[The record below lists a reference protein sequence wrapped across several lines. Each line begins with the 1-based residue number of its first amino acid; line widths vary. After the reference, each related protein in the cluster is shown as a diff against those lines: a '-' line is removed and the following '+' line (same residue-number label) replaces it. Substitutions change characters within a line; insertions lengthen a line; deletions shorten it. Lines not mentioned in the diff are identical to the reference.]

1 MTNSK
6 ISDQIFKNGVPFL
19 KGHGAGN
26 DFILLDATS
35 GGLNPSE
42 KAVEVLCDRRKGI
55 GGDGVL
61 RIAPASEFEVIQ
73 AKYFMDYRN
82 ADGSLGLTC
91 GNGLRLTARFLV
103 ENGYEEPGTFTIGT
117 RAGIVTATVAESD
130 KNFTNIA
137 INMGKFVPVES
148 GEVVVTT
155 ETGSWQASG
164 ISSPNPHAVTVVGN
178 IWDAGSLSDY
188 PSVTPDATFPD
199 GVNVEFVEPKSPTH
213 IAMRTHERG
222 VGETLACGSGSCAA
236 AQVWAE
242 KNNLEP
248 GWSVQVDLLGG
259 TVFVDQDLTG
269 SLILRGPAEF
279 VASGNISPHLWQD

>member
-1 MTNSK
+1 MPNSTA
-6 ISDQIFKNGVPFL
+6 DGVPFL

-26 DFILLDATS
+26 DFVVIDATS

-61 RIAPASEFEVIQ
+61 RIAPASEFKIED

-82 ADGSLGLTC
+82 SDGSLGQTC
-91 GNGLRLTARFLV
+91 GNGLRVTARFLV
-103 ENGYEEPGTFTIGT
+103 ENGYESSGSFTIGT
-117 RAGIVTATVAESD
+117 RAGTVTATVETGD
-130 KNFTNIA
+130 TEFENVA
-137 INMGKFVPVES
+137 IKMGKFAAIADTQIT
-148 GEVVVTT
+148 VTT

-164 ISSPNPHAVTVVGN
+164 ISTPNPHAVTVVN
-178 IWDAGSLSDY
+178 DIWDAGSLSDY
-188 PSVTPDATFPD
+188 PSVAPSKTFPD
-199 GVNVEFVEPKSPTH
+199 GVNVEFIAPKSPTH

-236 AQVWAE
+236 AQVWAQ
-242 KNNLEP
+242 KNNLET

-259 TVFVDQDLTG
+259 TVFVDDDGQGGLV
-269 SLILRGPAEF
+269 LRGPAKF
-279 VASGNISPHLWQD
+279 VASGNISPQLWQA

>member
-1 MTNSK
+1 MFNSA
-6 ISDQIFKNGVPFL
+6 SVDGVPFL

-26 DFILLDATS
+26 DFVVLDATA
-35 GGLNPSE
+35 GGVNPNE

-55 GGDGVL
+55 GADGVL
-61 RIAPASEFEVIQ
+61 RIASADEFEVIE

-82 ADGSLGLTC
+82 ADGSLGMTC

-103 ENGYEEPGTFTIGT
+103 EQGYEEVGSFKIGT
-117 RAGIVTATVAESD
+117 RAGVVTAYVDPTD
-130 KNFTNIA
+130 KDFKNIA
-137 INMGKFVPVES
+137 IQMGKFRPIENS
-148 GEVVVTT
+148 EITVTT

-164 ISSPNPHAVTVVGN
+164 ISSPNPHAVSIVGN
-178 IWDAGSLSDY
+178 IWDAGSLGDY
-188 PSVTPDATFPD
+188 PSVTPDTTFPE

-213 IAMRTHERG
+213 ISMRTHERG

-259 TVFVDQDLTG
+259 TVFVDQDQTG
-269 SLILRGPAEF
+269 SLTLRGPAEF
-279 VASGNISPHLWQD
+279 VASGTISPQLWQD

>member
-1 MTNSK
+1 MPNSTAA
-6 ISDQIFKNGVPFL
+6 GVPFL

-26 DFILLDATS
+26 DFVVIDATS

-61 RIAPASEFEVIQ
+61 RIAPASEFKIED

-82 ADGSLGLTC
+82 SDGSLGQTC
-91 GNGLRLTARFLV
+91 GNGLRVTARFLV
-103 ENGYEEPGTFTIGT
+103 ENGYESSGSFTIGT
-117 RAGIVTATVAESD
+117 RAGTVTATVETGD
-130 KNFTNIA
+130 TEFENVA
-137 INMGKFVPVES
+137 IKMGKFAAIADTQIT
-148 GEVVVTT
+148 VTT

-164 ISSPNPHAVTVVGN
+164 ISTPNPHAVTVVN
-178 IWDAGSLSDY
+178 DIWDAGSLSDY
-188 PSVTPDATFPD
+188 PSVAPSKTFPD
-199 GVNVEFVEPKSPTH
+199 GVNVEFIAPKSPTH

-236 AQVWAE
+236 AQVWAQ
-242 KNNLEP
+242 KNNLET

-259 TVFVDQDLTG
+259 TVFVDDDGQGGLV
-269 SLILRGPAEF
+269 LRGPAKF
-279 VASGNISPHLWQD
+279 VASGNISPQLWQA